1 MSNQPILSHRPLH
14 VKGDKEERTRE
25 EGRKEGGWTGQVGRV
40 DSAHGFQVSVPDA
53 YGGQGCT
60 SPRAEGGPD
69 RASQEGLLV
78 QIVVDS
84 GKGARS
90 QACSGHEP

>member
-14 VKGDKEERTRE
+14 VEGDKEERTRE
-25 EGRKEGGWTGQVGRV
+25 EGKERRRTDQPGGRV

-69 RASQEGLLV
+69 RVSQEGLLV